1 MCRYWLLYHSQ
12 AALIASRPWVE
23 GIVSGLKE
31 SLGQILAVEG
41 VRTAAVIDIATGMV
55 VRSAGAEDASF
66 AAAAADIADEAKMV
80 RAALGPQHPGGDLDE
95 FSMVTTSRLHVSK
108 ILDSRLGEGLLLF
121 VDLDRGQANIAL
133 ASLRVGQVAPAVL
146 A

>member
-1 MCRYWLLYHSQ
+1 LLYHSQ
-12 AALIASRPWVE
+12 AAVKPAGRGVE

-55 VRSAGAEDASF
+55 VRSAGAQDARF
-66 AAAAADIADEAKMV
+66 AAAAADIADEARTA
-80 RAALGPQHPGGDLDE
+80 RAALGPAHLGGDLCE
-95 FSMVTTSRLHVSK
+95 ISTVTASRLHVSK

-121 VDLDRGQANIAL
+121 VDLDRAQANIAL
-133 ASLRVGQVAPAVL
+133 ASLQVGHVAPAVL

>member
-1 MCRYWLLYHSQ
+1 
-12 AALIASRPWVE
+12 VE

-55 VRSAGAEDASF
+55 VRSAGTEDAGF
-66 AAAAADIADEAKMV
+66 AAVAAGIADEARLA
-80 RAALGPQHPGGDLDE
+80 RAALGPGHPAGDLDE
-95 FSMVTTSRLHVSK
+95 ISLVTRDRLQVSR
-108 ILDSRLGEGLLLF
+108 ILDSRLGERLLLF
-121 VDLDRGQANIAL
+121 VDLDRAQANIAL
-133 ASLRVGQVAPAVL
+133 ASLQVSHVAPTVL